1 MKRST
6 NININEADVVFRQL
20 YGSDPD
26 VIARQK
32 IRYADAIEA
41 FYRIFPSYDTRNAS
55 DHSDP
60 SGEEDPVLSVYS
72 APGRTEI
79 CGNHTDHQHGRVLA
93 AAIDLDAIAVVAA
106 NGIRKIRVQSE
117 GYPPIE
123 VDLSDY
129 APRKN
134 ETGRTGGLIRGVAAQ
149 FASRGIDV
157 PGFDAYVT
165 SDVLSGSGL
174 SSSAAFE
181 VLMGTIIDHL
191 GNGGQLGPVEI
202 AKFGQIAENQYF
214 GKASGLMDQMVSAV
228 GGLVEIDFADPENP
242 NIDSHQCDLEAQG
255 LTLIVTDTKGSHSN
269 LSGEYS
275 AIPEEMRSVASFF
288 GKKYLRDVEEEAFYE
303 ALPRLRRDPAVGDRA
318 ILRSAHF
325 WEDDR
330 RVHQEAEA
338 LRSGDLQRFL
348 DLINASGRSSE
359 CLLQNLYCTR
369 TPQIQ
374 EIPLAL
380 MLSRR
385 VLRNEGACRV
395 HGGGFA
401 GTIQAFV
408 PKTMVDEYTQ
418 TLEAVFGRGACHILK
433 IRPSGG
439 VKVF

>member
-1 MKRST
+1 MERST

-20 YGSDPD
+20 YGNDPK
-26 VIARQK
+26 VIADQK
-32 IRYADAIEA
+32 TRYAEAIEE
-41 FYRIFPSYDTRNAS
+41 FYRIFPAYKSSTGSENTAIS
-55 DHSDP
+55 IF
-60 SGEEDPVLSVYS
+60 S

-93 AAIDLDAIAVVAA
+93 AAIDLDAVAVVAP
-106 NGIRKIRVQSE
+106 NGMQKIRVQSE

-129 APRKN
+129 APREN
-134 ETGRTGGLIRGVAAQ
+134 ETGRTGGLIRGVAAR
-149 FASRGIDV
+149 FVARGIDV

-181 VLMGTIIDHL
+181 VLMGTIVDHL
-191 GNGGQLGPVEI
+191 ANDGKLGPVEI

-228 GGLVEIDFADPENP
+228 GGLVEIDFADPEKP
-242 NIDSHQCDLEAQG
+242 IIDTHQCDLEAMG
-255 LTLIVTDTKGSHSN
+255 FTLIVTDTKGSHSN

-303 ALPRLRRDPAVGDRA
+303 ALPRLRQDPSIGDRA

-325 WEDDR
+325 WDDDR

-348 DLINASGRSSE
+348 ELVNASGRSSE
-359 CLLQNLYCTR
+359 SLLQNLYCTS

-385 VLRNEGACRV
+385 VLGKEGACRV

-408 PKTMVDEYTQ
+408 PKAKVDEYVK
-418 TLEAVFGRGACHILK
+418 TLEAVYGRGACHILK